1 MPYVSVPTPRGVM
14 PSWLALP
21 PCPDPAPGVV
31 VIHDVMGMT
40 RDHRNQSDWLAE
52 AGFLSLAIDLYYR
65 GGKLLCLRQV
75 IRDLMARSGSAFDD
89 VEAARSWLA
98 AQPNCTGKIGVI
110 GFCMGGGFVLLL
122 VSGHGFSAASVN
134 YGGPL
139 PPDFDSF
146 LQTACPVVGSYG
158 GLATWERG
166 VADKLQQALDRALVA
181 NDVKEYSDAGHSFM
195 NNHRGYG
202 AIKLL
207 RYRAVGYNEAAAQ
220 DARRR
225 IVGFFRT
232 HLQTDSQTG
241 PGPRE
246 SGPLSVHEP

>member
-1 MPYVSVPTPRGVM
+1 M

-21 PCPDPAPGVV
+21 PNPAPAPGVV

-40 RDHRNQSDWLAE
+40 RDHRNQANWLAE
-52 AGFLSLAIDLYYR
+52 AGFLSLAIDLYHR
-65 GGKLLCLRQV
+65 GGLLRCLRQV
-75 IRDLMARSGSAFDD
+75 IREMMARSGPAFDD
-89 VEAARSWLA
+89 VDAARSWLA

-110 GFCMGGGFVLLL
+110 GFCMGGGFALLL
-122 VSGHGFSAASVN
+122 LSGRGFSAAGVN

-139 PPDFDSF
+139 PRDFDSF

-166 VADKLQQALDRALVA
+166 VADKLQQTLDRALVA
-181 NDVKEYSDAGHSFM
+181 NDVKEYPDAGHSFM

-202 AIKLL
+202 VIKLL
-207 RYRAVGYNEAAAQ
+207 RYTAVGYNEGATQ

-225 IVGFFRT
+225 IISFFRS
-232 HLQTDSQTG
+232 HLETASNHDAETAVRKDATG
-241 PGPRE
+241 ARA
-246 SGPLSVHEP
+246 